1 MNWNRSKTLLVTG
14 ASGHLGRRVVEILL
28 DAEAGPVVAATRTPE
43 TLDALADRGAEIRRA
58 DFNDPASLDEAF
70 DGVDRLLLVS
80 TDALGHRLA
89 QHRAAI
95 RAAVRAGVRHIVY
108 TSLPN
113 PEKWDSPF
121 MLEHVETEKA
131 LKASRLG
138 WTVLRNNLYADY
150 LVPKLSNAIPSGQLA
165 AAAGDGGAPY
175 VTREDCAGAAAAALA
190 SSDFDGRTIDVTGPG
205 VVTHTE
211 LAKIASDI
219 SRGRVTYVR
228 TSPEELRKGFVAAGM
243 SRDESDVL
251 VTIDVA
257 ISKGWLGA
265 VTDAVEELTG
275 HPPASV
281 AELLAEHS
289 DVLFSAGEPAL
300 VGAGVMN
307 FRGPSSRPA
316 MRVRPHGEMTGQ

>member
-14 ASGHLGRRVVEILL
+14 ASGQLGRRVVEILL
-28 DAEAGPVVAATRTPE
+28 DAEAGPVVAATRSPE
-43 TLDALADRGAEIRRA
+43 KLAGLADRGADIRRA
-58 DFNDPASLDEAF
+58 DFDDPASLDEAF
-70 DGVDRLLLVS
+70 GGVDRLLLVS
-80 TDALGHRLA
+80 TDALGHRVP

-95 RAAVRAGVRHIVY
+95 RAAARAGVKHIVY

-113 PEKWDSPF
+113 PEKWGAPF
-121 MLEHVETEKA
+121 TLEHAQTEKM
-131 LKASRLG
+131 LKASRVG
-138 WTVLRNNLYADY
+138 WTVLRNNLYTDY
-150 LVPKLSNAIPSGQLA
+150 LVPKLSNAVPSGQLA

-190 SSDFDGRTIDVTGPG
+190 SSDFDGRTIDVTGPA
-205 VVTHTE
+205 VVTHAE

-219 SRGRVTYVR
+219 SRRRVTYVR

-243 SRDESDVL
+243 SRDEVDVL

-257 ISKGWLGA
+257 IANGWPGA
-265 VTDAVEELTG
+265 ATNAVEELTG

-289 DVLFSAGEPAL
+289 DVLFSAVEPAF
-300 VGAGVMN
+300 VGAQVAS
-307 FRGPSSRPA
+307 FRSPSSA
-316 MRVRPHGEMTGQ
+316 GRVVV